1 MQRCNYCFVTV
12 NDKRLVDFF
21 FFITRLL
28 INVFL
33 KTDISELITEGE
45 KAGYILKYHLI
56 K

>member
-1 MQRCNYCFVTV
+1 MQRCNYGFITL
-12 NDKRLVDFF
+12 NDKRLADFF

-45 KAGYILKYHLI
+45 KTAYILKYHLI